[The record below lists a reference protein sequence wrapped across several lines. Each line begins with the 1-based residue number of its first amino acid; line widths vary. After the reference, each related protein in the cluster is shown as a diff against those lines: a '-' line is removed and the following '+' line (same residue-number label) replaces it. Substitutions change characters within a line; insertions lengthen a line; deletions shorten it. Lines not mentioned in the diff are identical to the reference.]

1 MRGVSIYKR
10 SFNSQSVIPS
20 LEQQELVPNRV
31 GLATL
36 FTDLKTRAGEG
47 LNVTPSYLYS
57 FSQIEASF
65 CSEMLLL
72 RVRLTQTF

>member
-47 LNVTPSYLYS
+47 LNVTPSYICIIFHRLRLH
-57 FSQIEASF
+57 FAQKCF
-65 CSEMLLL
+65 C
-72 RVRLTQTF
+72 